1 MGRREH
7 AIIPSKNIIDIIEE
21 IDRLRTFIAEKDR
34 EIERLKS
41 DCMTLTLRLYGEPLG
56 SMSPETIEV
65 MGRWKPLAA
74 ELIGDCPH
82 DPREL
87 KGEPIGQYHC
97 PVCGEVVIA
106 GLPHEPKKEEDS
118 DGLIPALKEEKNN

>member
-1 MGRREH
+1 MIKRYGFVDWEAFDEKDNGLYVLYTDH
-7 AIIPSKNIIDIIEE
+7 LAAI
-21 IDRLRTFIAEKDR
+21 TEKDR
-34 EIERLKS
+34 EIERTKS

-82 DPREL
+82 DL
-87 KGEPIGQYHC
+87 
-97 PVCGEVVIA
+97 
-106 GLPHEPKKEEDS
+106 
-118 DGLIPALKEEKNN
+118 